1 MLGGS
6 RLTNESEPPNM
17 AKITKTLTNTEVSQA
32 KAKDKPYKLFDGLG
46 LVLKVRTNGSKS
58 WLFMYNKP
66 FIKKRTELVFGMYP
80 SISLAD
86 ARKLRNKARELLAKD
101 IDPKEHKDELTRQRQ
116 EKLSNTLEQVAANWL
131 EVKKTEV
138 SPDHA
143 NDLWRSLEI
152 HIFPTLG
159 KYPISKITAPLTI
172 DVIKPIAAKGSLETV
187 KRLTQRLNEIMNYAV
202 NTGLIPVSPLTGIK
216 AAFKK
221 PVKQNMPTL
230 TPEQLP
236 ELMKTISYASIKIIT
251 RCLIEWQLHT
261 MVRPSEAAGA
271 KWSEIDLENN
281 QWVIPAE
288 RMKKKREHTVPL
300 TKQTIELLERLKP
313 ISGHREY
320 LFPAD
325 RDPRKHTNEQT
336 ANAAL
341 KRMGFHKKLVAH
353 GMRAL
358 ASTTL
363 NEQGFDGDVIEAALA
378 HVDKNEVR
386 RAYNRSEY
394 IERRRT
400 LMVWWSEHI
409 EQAATGRLKNNSSVK
424 HLKAV

>member
-1 MLGGS
+1 
-6 RLTNESEPPNM
+6 M
-17 AKITKTLTNTEVSQA
+17 AKITKPLTNTEVKQA
-32 KAKDKPYKLFDGLG
+32 KAKEKPYKLFDGAG
-46 LVLKVRTNGSKS
+46 LVLKVRVNGSKS
-58 WLFMYNKP
+58 WLFMYKKP
-66 FIKKRTELVFGMYP
+66 FVTKRAELVFGMYP
-80 SISLAD
+80 SITLAE
-86 ARKLRNKARELLAKD
+86 ARELRTTANELLSKD
-101 IDPKEHKDELTRQRQ
+101 IDPKEHKDELKRQQQ
-116 EKLSNTLEQVAANWL
+116 ETLSNTFEQVAANWFQ
-131 EVKKTEV
+131 VKKTEI
-138 SPDHA
+138 SADYA
-143 NDLWRSLEI
+143 KDLWRSLEL
-152 HIFPTLG
+152 HIFPALG
-159 KYPISKITAPLTI
+159 KHPISKITAPLTI

-202 NTGLIPVSPLTGIK
+202 NTGLIHASPLTGIK

-221 PVKQNMPTL
+221 PEKNNMPTL
-230 TPEQLP
+230 TPDQLP
-236 ELMKTISYASIKIIT
+236 ELMKTISYASIKIVT

-281 QWVIPAE
+281 QWLIPAE
-288 RMKKKREHTVPL
+288 RMKKKRDHTVPL
-300 TKQTIELLERLKP
+300 TKQTIELLERLQP

-325 RDPRKHTNEQT
+325 RDPKKHANEST

-363 NEQGFDGDVIEAALA
+363 NEQGFDGDVIESALA

-386 RAYNRSEY
+386 RAYNRAEY
-394 IERRRT
+394 LERRRK
-400 LMVWWSEHI
+400 LMYWWSEHI
-409 EQAATGRLKNNSSVK
+409 EQAQTGKLNQSNKG
-424 HLKAV
+424 LKAVI